1 MGHRES
7 VWDRPGQALSDQLE
21 HIADE
26 LEIITGGFGGSSG
39 SLEGGSGRPF
49 RSETTFHEAWVSVE
63 FIREGDCLRY
73 VSRIGRHRKVLAEGP
88 TGIIDVH
95 NGFESAVSE
104 IDAAFARIA
113 RFIDRKKKV
122 IGRAASELPRW
133 W

>member
-1 MGHRES
+1 MGDRES
-7 VWDRPGQALSDQLE
+7 VWDQPAQALRDQLDR
-21 HIADE
+21 IADE
-26 LEIITGGFGGSSG
+26 LEILTGGFGGSSS
-39 SLEGGSGRPF
+39 SLEKGNDKPF
-49 RSETTFHEAWVSVE
+49 HSETTFDQAWVSVE

-73 VSRIGRHRKVLAEGP
+73 VARIGRHRNILAEGP

-95 NGFESAVSE
+95 NGFESAASE